1 MNPFGI
7 LSLAPFL
14 LFPFITASQT
24 LPRQPAINV
33 LDHGA
38 QGDGHTLDTLSIQK
52 AIDHCAKTGGGTVVF
67 PPGKYLTG
75 TLFLKDHVHLNVT
88 TGATLFGSPN
98 LDDYPAKMN
107 GFPSRTDR
115 YCSRALIR
123 GEGLQDIGIWG
134 QGILDGQGAQ
144 FRGNKASGEVF
155 ERMVKAYEDQD
166 RYTPHE
172 GYFDRPYLIQFV
184 SCSQVLIEGVK
195 LRNSAMWMQHY
206 LDCDFVTIRGIDV
219 YNHVGSNND
228 MIDIDCC
235 RNVIVSDCVG
245 DTDDDALT
253 LKSTGARP
261 TENVT
266 ITNCILRSHCN
277 AIKAGTESAG
287 GFRNITI
294 SNCVIQRSEAP
305 GVIAGRREGLA
316 GIALEIVDGGTLN
329 QVTIQNI
336 VMEGTTAPLFLRLG
350 NRARPPKPSDPKPEI
365 GTFRNVFIS
374 DILARGAGRTG
385 CSITGLP
392 GHPIENVS
400 LSNIRISFAGGG
412 TTKETQAQPEEL
424 EAKYPECTM
433 FGVLPSYGFYCRHVR
448 GLSIQDVRLELET
461 PDERPPLVLEN
472 VTEADPMLR

>member
-1 MNPFGI
+1 MRCTEIPSMISVLVLSTTVGAQAVSGLPF
-7 LSLAPFL
+7 
-14 LFPFITASQT
+14 T
-24 LPRQPAINV
+24 NV

-38 QGDGHTLDTLSIQK
+38 KGDGETLNTVSIQK
-52 AIDHCAKTGGGTVVF
+52 AIDHCAETGGGTIVF
-67 PPGKYLTG
+67 PPGRYLTG
-75 TLFLKDHVHLNVT
+75 TLFLKDHVHLNVSA
-88 TGATLFGSPN
+88 GAALLGSPN
-98 LDDYPAKMN
+98 VEDYPAKMN

-123 GEGLQDIGIWG
+123 GENLQDIGIWG
-134 QGILDGQGAQ
+134 QGILDGQGAL
-144 FRGNKASGEVF
+144 FRDKKASGEDF
-155 ERMVKAYEDQD
+155 ERLTGEYEGQG

-184 SCSQVLIEGVK
+184 SCRQILIEGVK
-195 LRNSAMWMQHY
+195 LRDSAMWMQHY
-206 LDCDFVTIRGIDV
+206 LNCDFVTVRGIDV
-219 YNHVGSNND
+219 YNHVGRNND

-235 RNVIVSDCVG
+235 RNVTVSDCVG

-253 LKSTGARP
+253 LKSTGGRP

-287 GFRNITI
+287 GFKNITI

-329 QVTIQNI
+329 QVTIQNV
-336 VMEGTTAPLFLRLG
+336 VMEGTTAPIFLRLG
-350 NRARPPKPSDPKPEI
+350 NRARPPKSSDPKPEI

-374 DILARGAGRTG
+374 DILARGAGKTG

-392 GHPIENVS
+392 GHPIENVL
-400 LSNIRISFAGGG
+400 LSNVRISFVGGG
-412 TTKETQAQPEEL
+412 TAKELYSEPQEL
-424 EAKYPECTM
+424 EANYPECTM
-433 FGVLPSYGFYCRHVR
+433 FGVLPAYGFYCRHVR
-448 GLSIQDVRLELET
+448 GLTMKDVRLELEA
-461 PDERPPLVLEN
+461 PDERHPLVLKD
-472 VTEADPMLR
+472 VTEADSVLH